1 MKRLMIVTALGLTTA
16 MGAALAAKTAVASS
30 PLPMPRPGIMD
41 ISFDDAA
48 PGIEARM
55 VLVSAIDPAAPTTPG
70 YGVNDSERVVFPIY
84 FAEGWTTPTGEAEA
98 MLRAVAEEITYR
110 GLQNITVQPSSAAR
124 LSPDFTAQAEA
135 EDRVEAVAESL
146 EKYGV
151 PDRWIA
157 VQPYPPSDI

>member
-30 PLPMPRPGIMD
+30 PLPLPRPGIMD
-41 ISFDDAA
+41 VSFDDAA

-55 VLVSAIDPAAPTTPG
+55 VLVSAVDPEAPRSSG
-70 YGVNDSERVVFPIY
+70 YGVNDSERVIFPIY
-84 FAEGWTTPTGEAEA
+84 FAEGLITPTGEAET

-110 GLQNITVQPSSAAR
+110 GLRDITVAPSGTAR
-124 LSPDFTAQAEA
+124 LSSDLTTQNEA
-135 EDRVEAVAESL
+135 DRRVKAVAATL

-157 VQPYPPSDI
+157 VQPYSPSDV